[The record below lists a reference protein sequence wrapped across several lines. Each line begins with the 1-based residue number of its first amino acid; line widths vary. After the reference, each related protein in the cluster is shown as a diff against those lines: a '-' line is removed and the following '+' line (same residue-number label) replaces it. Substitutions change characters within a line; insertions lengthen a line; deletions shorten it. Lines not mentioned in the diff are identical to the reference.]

1 MLSDQFIGT
10 DVNSLLHAKKQ
21 SMLFSKVSAS
31 EDVGVVLFFSQ
42 LLGWL
47 VSRILA
53 IFSFFLDIIL
63 WVEKALINLREDTL
77 QLFYWG
83 RGNVFALFAQA
94 IGLFVAIT
102 VGFAWLVGQGLGST
116 IDAATTTGSDSL
128 VFATSMEDVVVES
141 GSLTTLLPK
150 ELKRIDV
157 EEYVVT
163 YSDTIGGKTLDNI
176 AEKWDITAD
185 SIRWA
190 NNYSKTYQPK
200 PGTVVKIPPISG
212 SYYTVQPGENLEII
226 SARFKIDQATIAE
239 INFLPEPYT
248 LKSGQQVLL
257 PGIGPQVVVKK
268 VTKKTYT
275 SSFNNSAKNNGEYT
289 PPAGPKFLS
298 WPVANN
304 GGSMSRCWLG
314 QYYHDG
320 IDINPLGS
328 GSSNPT
334 IVASAP
340 GRVTY
345 AGVHC
350 TPGMSYRTVCGGY
363 AWVVEID
370 HGNGF
375 STMYG
380 HLKAN
385 SLMVRA
391 GDAVQR
397 GQAIAKMGATGTVFG
412 NPGTHLH
419 YQLNHGGF
427 LNKSKL
433 RPVNPGPY
441 MINPKFCG

>member
-1 MLSDQFIGT
+1 MKESSSD
-10 DVNSLLHAKKQ
+10 
-21 SMLFSKVSAS
+21 
-31 EDVGVVLFFSQ
+31 DVGIALFFSQ
-42 LLGWL
+42 LLGWVVTRAL
-47 VSRILA
+47 GV
-53 IFSFFLDIIL
+53 FSFALDLVLRI
-63 WVEKALINLREDTL
+63 EKVFINLREDTL

-83 RGNVFALFAQA
+83 RGNVFALFAQS
-94 IGLFVAIT
+94 IGVFVALAI
-102 VGFAWLVGQGLGST
+102 GFAWLVGQGLTGAVIASEQVVT
-116 IDAATTTGSDSL
+116 QDAL
-128 VFATSMEDVVVES
+128 VFASSAEDVAIES
-141 GSLTTLLPK
+141 GSLITLLPK
-150 ELKRIDV
+150 ELKRIEV

-163 YSDTIGGKTLDNI
+163 YSDTVGGKTLDTI

-190 NNYSKTYQPK
+190 NNYSKSYQPK
-200 PGTVVKIPPISG
+200 AGTVVKIPPISG
-212 SYYTVQPGENLEII
+212 SYYTVLPGENIEII

-239 INFLPEPYT
+239 INFLSEPYT

-257 PGIGPQVVVKK
+257 PGIAPQKAPVIATVKK
-268 VTKKTYT
+268 KVSS
-275 SSFNNSAKNNGEYT
+275 SSFNTTGGNNGTYT

-298 WPVANN
+298 WPVVG

-314 QYYHDG
+314 KYVHDG
-320 IDINPLGS
+320 IDINPMGS
-328 GSSNPT
+328 GSANPT

-375 STMYG
+375 SSIYG
-380 HLKAN
+380 HLQAN
-385 SLMVRA
+385 SLMVRT
-391 GDAVQR
+391 GDAVTRNQPIGR
-397 GQAIAKMGATGTVFG
+397 MGATGTVFG

-419 YQLNHGGF
+419 YQVNHGGL

-433 RPVNPGPY
+433 QPVNPSPY